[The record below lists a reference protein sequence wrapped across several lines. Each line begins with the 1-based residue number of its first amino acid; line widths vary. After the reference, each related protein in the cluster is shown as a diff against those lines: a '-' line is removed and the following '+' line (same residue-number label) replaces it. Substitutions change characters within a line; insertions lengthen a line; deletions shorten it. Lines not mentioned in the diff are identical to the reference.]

1 MKKPTL
7 EQKLENRQYRLMQ
20 PFEVAKDNEN
30 ESSYL
35 VEGYA
40 MKFAPYPLYETEDGI
55 VNEQFNREAFNG
67 TDLSDVIFLYDHQG
81 KVFARGSNGTLK
93 ITFDD
98 IGMKIQADLSKSR
111 AAKEMYDEIQAGL
124 VTKMSWGFRIGDYY
138 FDDKTRTIVHNSIKK
153 VYDVSAVGIPAN
165 NDTVINARKFV
176 NGVIDEFEAER
187 LEVQKRK
194 KKLALKIEIEK
205 ELK

>member
-20 PFEVAKDNEN
+20 PFEVAKDNE
-30 ESSYL
+30 EDSADYM

-124 VTKMSWGFRIGDYY
+124 VTKMSWGFRVGDYDY
-138 FDDKTRTIVHNSIKK
+138 DDKTRTIIHNSIKK

-165 NDTVINARKFV
+165 NDTVINARKFAD
-176 NGVIDEFEAER
+176 GVISEFEAER
-187 LEVQKRK
+187 LAVQKEK
-194 KKLALKIEIEK
+194 DKLIL
-205 ELK
+205 ELELAKN

>member
-1 MKKPTL
+1 MKNTL
-7 EQKLENRQYRLMQ
+7 KDKMESRQYRLME
-20 PFEVAKDNEN
+20 PFEVKVDDE
-30 ESSYL
+30 EETDYL

-40 MKFAPYPLYETEDGI
+40 MKFAPYPLYETDDGI
-55 VNEQFNREAFNG
+55 VYEQFNRGAFND
-67 TDLSDVIFLYDHQG
+67 TDLSDIIFLYDHQG
-81 KVFARGSNGTLK
+81 KVFARGSNGTLR

-124 VTKMSWGFRIGDYY
+124 VTKMSWGFRVGDYY
-138 FDDKTRTIVHNSIKK
+138 FDDRTRTIVHNSIKK

-187 LEVQKRK
+187 LEVQKEKDKLILELELAK
-194 KKLALKIEIEK
+194 K
-205 ELK
+205 